1 MNQYSLSYGQGD
13 YYQKKMKNQKKEIR
27 NLIQPILKI
36 FQNTYNYLYI
46 YSTRRNLRNYQKNEN
61 GIMKST

>member
-1 MNQYSLSYGQGD
+1 MNQYSLSYGQED